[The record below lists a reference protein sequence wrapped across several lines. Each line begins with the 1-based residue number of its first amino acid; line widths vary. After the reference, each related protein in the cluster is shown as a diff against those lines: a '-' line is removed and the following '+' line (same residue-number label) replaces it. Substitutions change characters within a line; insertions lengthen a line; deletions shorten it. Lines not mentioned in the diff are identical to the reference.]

1 MATTKKSTSKS
12 GSKAAVQALP
22 LMPKATAIWLIDN
35 TGLTFDQI
43 AAFCG
48 LHILEVQAL
57 ADGDVAPGMQGT
69 NPIMAGVLSQ
79 TEIAR
84 CETDS
89 AAVLKA
95 LENRIETPDRTA
107 GPRYTPLSKR
117 QDKPDAVAWILRSH
131 PEVPD
136 HAIVKLLG
144 TTKGTIA
151 AIRDRTHWNY
161 SNIRPRH
168 PVGLDICKQ
177 VDLDA
182 VLTRYPSK
190 TPVQD
195 ASSSHDGSDDLHLPD
210 IV

>member
-1 MATTKKSTSKS
+1 MATTKKSTTKS
-12 GSKAAVQALP
+12 GSKAAIQALP

-69 NPIMAGVLSQ
+69 NPMMAGVLSQ
-79 TEIAR
+79 EEIAR
-84 CETDS
+84 CEADP
-89 AAVLKA
+89 AATLKS
-95 LENRIETPDRTA
+95 LETRIETPERTA

-117 QDKPDAVAWILRSH
+117 QDKPDAVAWILRTH

-144 TTKGTIA
+144 TTKNTIA
-151 AIRDRTHWNY
+151 AIRDRSHWNY

-177 VDLDA
+177 TDLDN
-182 VLTRYPSK
+182 VLARYPSK
-190 TPVQD
+190 TPVQ
-195 ASSSHDGSDDLHLPD
+195 SGGGSHEGFEDLTLANGE
-210 IV
+210 